1 MSRKKN
7 TDEELIF
14 DDEDDDDF
22 DNELELEDFG
32 ASRKVRAREDGR
44 AITDG
49 NGRPLI
55 RL

>member
-1 MSRKKN
+1 MTKRTN
-7 TDEELIF
+7 PEDELNF
-14 DDEDDDDF
+14 DDEDDDVDT
-22 DNELELEDFG
+22 ELELEDFG